1 MMRKIIAGM
10 LFVGLFGLA
19 GCGGEEA
26 LPEPEKKEAAA
37 TEETDGV
44 GKDAAAA
51 DADDLIDPAF
61 RVEEGDIIGWMKTGP
76 GPYGGDRYDEAAV
89 REEMDKWPEGLQPED
104 YFRAIVSLTS
114 ADYRKYQEALDE
126 TEVAFSELTGT
137 PGSEAAAE
145 APENEPAL
153 NIQILL
159 DASGS
164 MAGQMEGRT
173 KMDLAKEAITDFAE
187 SLPDEA
193 NVSLRVYG
201 HAGSNQPDGKELSC
215 TTTEEVYPLGT
226 YENGTFSEAL
236 AGISPT
242 GYTPIGLA
250 MDQAAADL
258 ESLQSDAKNVVY
270 VVSDGK
276 ETCGGDAAA
285 AAKRMQQDGIQAVV
299 NIIGFDIGEDE
310 RQSLEAIAEAG
321 GGEYLRADTSEE
333 LRNTFREERTVLI
346 NEWNSWV
353 VDNVNTNNSEVVD
366 YVNDSNEYQ
375 IEAINLLNEEQLR
388 QNELSRYLKERME
401 DIDDIEIRRM
411 IGDRA
416 LPMRKH
422 VNDGFLEIRK
432 EAVEKG
438 LEIRQNVLEKG
449 SEEKK
454 KLMEEDGD

>member
-1 MMRKIIAGM
+1 MMRNVFAGM
-10 LFVGLFGLA
+10 LLVGLFGLA
-19 GCGGEEA
+19 GCSGEEA
-26 LPEPEKKEAAA
+26 LPEPEEKEVAAA
-37 TEETDGV
+37 EDTDGG
-44 GKDAAAA
+44 GKDAAFA

-61 RVEEGDIIGWMKTGP
+61 RVEEGDMIGWMKTGP
-76 GPYGGDRYDEAAV
+76 GPYGGDQYDEAAV
-89 REEMDKWPEGLQPED
+89 REEMNNWPEGLEPED

-114 ADYRKYQEALDE
+114 ADYRKYQEALE
-126 TEVAFSELTGT
+126 ATEVAFSELTGT
-137 PGSEAAAE
+137 PVSEAAAD
-145 APENEPAL
+145 APEHAPPL

-187 SLPDEA
+187 SLPEEA

-215 TTTEEVYPLGT
+215 TTTEEVYPLGK
-226 YENGTFSEAL
+226 YENKAFSEAL

-250 MDQAAADL
+250 MDKAAADL
-258 ESLQSDAKNVVY
+258 ESRESDGQNVVY

-310 RQSLEAIAEAG
+310 RKSLEAIAEAG
-321 GGEYLRADTSEE
+321 GGEYLRADTAEE

-353 VDNVNTNNSEVVD
+353 VDNINTNNSEVID
-366 YVNDSNEYQ
+366 YVNDSNAYQ
-375 IEAINLLNEEQLR
+375 TEAVKLLNEEELR
-388 QNELSRYLKERME
+388 QRELSRYLKERME

-416 LPMRKH
+416 LPMRRH
-422 VNDGFLEIRK
+422 VNDGFLEIRQ
-432 EAVEKG
+432 EAVKKG
-438 LEIRQNVLEKG
+438 LEIRQGVLEKG
-449 SEEKK
+449 SVEKE

>member
-1 MMRKIIAGM
+1 MRKLFAGI
-10 LFVGLFGLA
+10 LFAGLLGLA

-26 LPEPEKKEAAA
+26 LPEPENEAAA
-37 TEETDGV
+37 AEETDGGGEDPAV
-44 GKDAAAA
+44 A
-51 DADDLIDPAF
+51 DAEDLIDPAF

-89 REEMDKWPEGLQPED
+89 REEMDKWPEGLEPED

-114 ADYRKYQEALDE
+114 ADYRKYQEVLDE

-137 PGSEAAAE
+137 PGSEAATE

-164 MAGQMEGRT
+164 MAGQMEGQT

-226 YENGTFSEAL
+226 YENGAFSEAL

-258 ESLQSDAKNVVY
+258 ESRESDAQNVVY

-285 AAKRMQQDGIQAVV
+285 AAKRMQQEGIQAVV

-321 GGEYLRADTSEE
+321 GGEYLRADTAQE
-333 LRNTFREERTVLI
+333 LRDTFREERTVLI

-353 VDNVNTNNSEVVD
+353 VDNFNTNNSEVID

-411 IGDRA
+411 IVDRA

-432 EAVEKG
+432 EAVKKG
-438 LEIRQNVLEKG
+438 LEIRQDVLKKG
-449 SEEKK
+449 NEEKK